1 MFSKHQSVGN
11 VDKTLATEN
20 EVSGYSNASSNNED
34 GDEFKGTTQFFK
46 ARDIDLS

>member
-11 VDKTLATEN
+11 VDKNLATDN

-34 GDEFKGTTQFFK
+34 GYECKGTIQFFK
-46 ARDIDLS
+46 ARDINLS